1 MEKRALRKALKLA
14 IETLV
19 HQEIRLLRLG
29 QVDTPTFVV
38 QEVSY
43 AIRESK
49 RQVID
54 LTQSMAH
61 KEKVSLIKKLIQ
73 QAVDDEIERS
83 LQMRKIRCLRCSHM
97 RYYDRERTPYVN
109 FPIGIHQVEVIGC
122 DEVRPAGVECNRFVE
137 KRGARSLGDHLDEMA
152 LLYELR
158 ATLLQIKK
166 IWEEYLINP

>member
-1 MEKRALRKALKLA
+1 MRKALKLA

-19 HQEIRLLRLG
+19 HQEVRLLRLG
-29 QVDTPTFVV
+29 QMEAPALVV
-38 QEVSY
+38 REVSC

-122 DEVRPAGVECNRFVE
+122 DEVRPAEIECNRFVE
-137 KRGARSLGDHLDEMA
+137 RRGAPSLGDHLDEMA

-158 ATLLQIKK
+158 ETLLQIKK

>member
-1 MEKRALRKALKLA
+1 MRKALKLA

-19 HQEIRLLRLG
+19 HQEVRLLRLG
-29 QVDTPTFVV
+29 QMEAPTLVV

-54 LTQSMAH
+54 LTQSMAQ
-61 KEKVSLIKKLIQ
+61 KERVTLIKTLIQ
-73 QAVDDEIERS
+73 EAMDEEIERS
-83 LQMRKIRCLRCSHM
+83 LRMRKIRCLRCSHM
-97 RYYDRERTPYVN
+97 RYYDHERTPYVN
-109 FPIGIHQVEVIGC
+109 FPIGIHPVEVIGC
-122 DEVRPAGVECNRFVE
+122 DEIRPAGVECKRFVE

-158 ATLLQIKK
+158 ETLLQIKK